1 MPNPKKPKQNSQEGK
16 KTSLSSESTAK
27 TSPFVAIKKAVSS
40 SPETA
45 TETPTIQEPT
55 KIGVSEP
62 EHNPEKISPMVE
74 NPETITSQ
82 SEIVSPKKPTQ
93 KETKSA
99 PIGEIS
105 ATIIPPI
112 EIAPDKKSTPKQTQ
126 TSLLVESTETI
137 PVPNE
142 DSPEPIS
149 TLDIEAPTPT
159 TTEPELEE
167 GENLDIE
174 AQEVTSEP
182 LEQNVAYF
190 QAIGT
195 LYCQVEQNLEEKK
208 FFITLGDRQY
218 ALYFDKPTFF
228 AFLKQ
233 YTTKPEAQLYLRV
246 YPKCLIIPQQDPIIK
261 FHVLG
266 WDEENKFE
274 EEAGIFRLKGV
285 WQFVPQLRSPVISIY
300 RNKDAEDPTGKFKA
314 THLPVLMRRD
324 DGVNPFRFNPKIPKE
339 DLPKRYFVQS
349 KFRFMPQRN
358 CWGWVEDIEPPR
370 EKLPW
375 YKKPVKAAPNEI
387 NGRSSPTDHDKGT
400 GQNEIREGSLG
411 NKAQGE
417 TVSIH
422 EENVQQEKISPPKP
436 KPQKKLLES

>member
-40 SPETA
+40 SSETA

-55 KIGVSEP
+55 KIGVSEQ
-62 EHNPEKISPMVE
+62 EHNPKKISPMVE

-82 SEIVSPKKPTQ
+82 SEIVPPKKLTQ
-93 KETKSA
+93 KETKTKSD

-105 ATIIPPI
+105 AAITPPI
-112 EIAPDKKSTPKQTQ
+112 EIAPDKKS
-126 TSLLVESTETI
+126 LLVESGETI
-137 PVPNE
+137 PVPGE
-142 DSPEPIS
+142 DSPEPTS
-149 TLDIEAPTPT
+149 TLDIKAPTPT
-159 TTEPELEE
+159 NAEAELE
-167 GENLDIE
+167 NSDTKDDK

-218 ALYFDKPTFF
+218 PLYFDKPTFF

-233 YTTKPEAQLYLRV
+233 YTTNPEARLYLRV

-285 WQFVPQLRSPVISIY
+285 WQFVPQVRSPVISIY

-387 NGRSSPTDHDKGT
+387 NGRSSPGGHDKGT
-400 GQNEIREGSLG
+400 GQSEIREGSLG

-422 EENVQQEKISPPKP
+422 EENVQQQKISPPKP

>member
-55 KIGVSEP
+55 KIGVSEQ
-62 EHNPEKISPMVE
+62 EHNPKKISPMVE
-74 NPETITSQ
+74 S
-82 SEIVSPKKPTQ
+82 K
-93 KETKSA
+93 
-99 PIGEIS
+99 
-105 ATIIPPI
+105 
-112 EIAPDKKSTPKQTQ
+112 
-126 TSLLVESTETI
+126 ETI
-137 PVPNE
+137 PSQGE
-142 DSPEPIS
+142 DSPEPTS
-149 TLDIEAPTPT
+149 TLDIKAPSPT
-159 TTEPELEE
+159 TAEPELFDSDTTD
-167 GENLDIE
+167 NE

-233 YTTKPEAQLYLRV
+233 YTTKPEARLYLRV

-285 WQFVPQLRSPVISIY
+285 WQFVPQVRSPVISIY

-358 CWGWVEDIEPPR
+358 CWGWVEDIERPR

-387 NGRSSPTDHDKGT
+387 NGRSSPADHDKGT
-400 GQNEIREGSLG
+400 GQNKIREGSLG

-417 TVSIH
+417 TVSIN
-422 EENVQQEKISPPKP
+422 EENVQQEKISHPKP

>member
-375 YKKPVKAAPNEI
+375 YKKPVKAAPLGSEPKDQEH
-387 NGRSSPTDHDKGT
+387 SLKKSKSPHSESEQSNPDNLKEHI
-400 GQNEIREGSLG
+400 ES
-411 NKAQGE
+411 
-417 TVSIH
+417 V
-422 EENVQQEKISPPKP
+422 PKP
-436 KPQKKLLES
+436 KPQKKPKSSQDDTRIESLEK